1 MSGYSR
7 RSKFQGEKR
16 ISINLTRDLKIK
28 NLILVTSSRRKSSC
42 LQEDS
47 RNSLTFLLDTYRF
60 LMVSEDF
67 RPIWKRI
74 FAQVSIVKSMKP
86 GPRHALHSI
95 IRILPTTY
103 WTWSNADENHIIK
116 REEKTAYYVVTAE
129 VMTQWFFEILA
140 GWSDNVLPASRTFLP
155 AETAKYHQLSWWTVK
170 AFMVPCFG
178 SNLHMVWVNPR
189 WRYFCSVAYKL
200 THGWRRRKY

>member
-1 MSGYSR
+1 MFAGRFKKFPNIPAWYLQISYGVWRFQANLEANLRPSQYSNEYEGLP
-7 RSKFQGEKR
+7 S
-16 ISINLTRDLKIK
+16 
-28 NLILVTSSRRKSSC
+28 
-42 LQEDS
+42 
-47 RNSLTFLLDTYRF
+47 
-60 LMVSEDF
+60 
-67 RPIWKRI
+67 
-74 FAQVSIVKSMKP
+74 
-86 GPRHALHSI
+86 ALHSI

-116 REEKTAYYVVTAE
+116 QEEKTAYYVVTAE

-200 THGWRRRKY
+200 THRWRRRM